1 MAGWQ
6 DAPIVGEAKK
16 QSWQDAPIVGQEVVT
31 PPQSSAQR
39 NSDGT
44 YGQPPEGAYMDPQT
58 GQMIDPAQ
66 KTEFQE
72 RIVQAYPV
80 SGRAQE
86 FVQGAPFVGEYFDE
100 ALGAISPE
108 AGERSRMVSDA
119 FEAQRPGQ
127 SLALNV
133 AGGVVGSLP
142 AAGFATTT
150 RAADFVAKGGNM
162 VTRGLRAGGLAAP
175 LAMLEGALSFA
186 GRADEGQRGDA
197 AKTGALIGGGLG
209 LLLGPV
215 ASMTG
220 ETVTALAKRV
230 KSLDVSTI
238 SDALGISKPAARVVK
253 QGLINDNLSEASRRL
268 SQLGDDAMLA
278 DAGQGTAALLD
289 ASANTGG
296 AALKVA
302 REAADV
308 RAADV
313 GKRLPGV
320 LDSVLGKPKG
330 IKTAAR
336 EIAGGTSKVR
346 SAAYDAAYSRPINY
360 ADTTGR
366 NIEDALS
373 RIPPRTLK
381 AAVDEANDA
390 MRAAGVTNRQIM
402 AEIGEDGSV
411 AFREMPNVQ
420 QLDEIKKALD
430 TIGRESV
437 DKYGRPTS
445 QGLRAKKLARQLR
458 DAVKEAVPEYS
469 RALRLGGDKIQ
480 QDEGLSL
487 GKTLL
492 FKNTTV
498 EDVKDFLN
506 QGVSN
511 EARQAVRQGVRES
524 IEQNLSN
531 VRRTI
536 TDPNVDAREAMQ
548 LVKEMSSRANV
559 AKLRLV
565 LGNVRADRLLNELDR
580 SAAALELR
588 AAIAQNSKTA
598 IRDSI
603 QGQVADETAPSL
615 AQRAVGNVGNPFDS
629 AQEITKT
636 IAGIDPRS
644 MSAREKAIF
653 DEVAQVLVNT
663 KGADAQRALGVI
675 QRAMSGQPIKDAQAA
690 LIGEIVATS
699 GGLTAYQSLKQ
710 PLAR

>member
-1 MAGWQ
+1 MASWQ
-6 DAPIVGEAKK
+6 DAPIVGETKK
-16 QSWQDAPIVGQEVVT
+16 PSWQDAPIVGQEAQ
-31 PPQSSAQR
+31 PSAQR
-39 NSDGT
+39 NPDGT
-44 YGQPPEGAYMDPQT
+44 YGQPPEGAFINPET

-66 KTEFQE
+66 KGQFQE
-72 RIVQAYPV
+72 RVVEAYPV

-86 FVQGAPFVGEYFDE
+86 VVQGAPFVGEYFDE
-100 ALGAISPE
+100 ALGVISPE

-119 FEAQRPGQ
+119 FEERRPGQ

-133 AGGVVGSLP
+133 GGGVVGSLP
-142 AAGFATTT
+142 MAGLAATGKV
-150 RAADFVAKGGNM
+150 ADFVAKGGNV
-162 VTRGLRAGGLAAP
+162 VTRGLRAGGVASPAA
-175 LAMLEGALSFA
+175 MIEGALSFA
-186 GRADEGQRGDA
+186 GRADSGGRSDA

-209 LLLGPV
+209 FLLGPV
-215 ASMTG
+215 ATMTG
-220 ETVTALAKRV
+220 EAVTSLAKRV
-230 KSLDVSTI
+230 KSLDVNTI
-238 SDALGISKPAARVVK
+238 AETLGISKAAARVVK
-253 QGLINDNLSEASRRL
+253 KGLVNDNLTEASQRL

-302 REAADV
+302 REAADG

-313 GKRLPGV
+313 GRRLPKV

-330 IKTAAR
+330 VKTAAR
-336 EIAGGTSKVR
+336 EIAQGTSKAR
-346 SAAYDAAYSRPINY
+346 GAAYDLAYSKPINY
-360 ADTTGR
+360 ADATGR
-366 NIEDALS
+366 GIEDALS
-373 RIPPRTLK
+373 RVPPRTLK
-381 AAVDEANDA
+381 AAIDEANDA
-390 MRAAGVTNRQIM
+390 MRANGVTNRQIM
-402 AEIGEDGSV
+402 AEIADDGSV
-411 AFREMPNVQ
+411 SFREMPNVQ

-430 TIGRESV
+430 TIARENV
-437 DKYGRPTS
+437 DQFGRPTS
-445 QGLRAKKLARQLR
+445 QGLRAKKLARQIR
-458 DAVKEAVPEYS
+458 DAVKEAVPEYA
-469 RALRLGGDKIQ
+469 RALRLGGDKVQ
-480 QDEGLSL
+480 QDEGLAL
-487 GKTLL
+487 GKSLL

-511 EARQAVRQGVRES
+511 EAKQAVRQGVRES

-536 TDPNVDAREAMQ
+536 SDPNVDAREAMQ

-565 LGNVRADRLLNELDR
+565 LGNVRANRLLQELDK

-588 AAIAQNSKTA
+588 AAVAQNSKTA

-603 QGQVADETAPSL
+603 QGQVADESTPSL
-615 AQRAVGNVGNPFDS
+615 AQRAVGNAGNPFDS

-663 KGADAQRALGVI
+663 KGADAQRALAIVT
-675 QRAMSGQPIKDAQAA
+675 RAMNGQPIKDAQAA
-690 LIGEIVATS
+690 LIGEIVATA
-699 GGLTAYQSLKQ
+699 GGLTAYQAEKQ
-710 PLAR
+710 SLAR